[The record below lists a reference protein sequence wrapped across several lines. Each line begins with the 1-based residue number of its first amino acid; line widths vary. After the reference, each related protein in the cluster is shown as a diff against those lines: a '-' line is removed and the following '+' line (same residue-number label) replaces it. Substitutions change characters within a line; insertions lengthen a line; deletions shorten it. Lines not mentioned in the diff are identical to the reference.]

1 MYAVIKTGGKQ
12 YRVAPDQTVEIE
24 KLDGE
29 AGTKVVFAEVLML
42 GGEGETKV
50 GAPTVAGASVEGE
63 IVAQFKD
70 DKVYTTKKKRR
81 QGYRR
86 RKNHRQNLTRVKIVS
101 IAA

>member
-24 KLDGE
+24 RLPGE
-29 AGTKVVFAEVLML
+29 AGAKVTFGDVLL
-42 GGEGETKV
+42 VGGEAGVRV
-50 GAPTVAGASVEGE
+50 GVPSVAGASVEGE
-63 IVAQFKD
+63 ILAQFKD

-81 QGYRR
+81 KSHHRQ
-86 RKNHRQNLTRVKIVS
+86 KNHRQNLTRVKILS